1 MCIRLDTHN
10 TATSRTDGQ
19 KWYINIALR
28 MLALPTRD
36 KNAVVSLNIKLFI
49 YSFNYDTMIMTS
61 HSLHCQFDSGS
72 RASPVRKPHTPCG

>member
-1 MCIRLDTHN
+1 MYIRLDIILHCDGQ
-10 TATSRTDGQ
+10 TDGQ